1 MCTTGRADVMVCAT
15 KLGSF
20 YLYDLL
26 NGDDTGI
33 EMLDLNYWAIIKF
46 KKPDYE
52 KYPPTIH

>member
-1 MCTTGRADVMVCAT
+1 MVCAT

-33 EMLDLNYWAIIKF
+33 EILDLNYWAIIKF

-52 KYPPTIH
+52 KYPANIH